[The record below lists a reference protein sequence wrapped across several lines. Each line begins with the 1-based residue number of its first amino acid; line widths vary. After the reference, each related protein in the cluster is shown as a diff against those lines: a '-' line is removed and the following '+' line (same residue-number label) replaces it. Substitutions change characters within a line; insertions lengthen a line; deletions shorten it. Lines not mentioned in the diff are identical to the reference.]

1 MSKRLLVLSL
11 AIAFLAGCGGVKQE
25 IIKKDDVKPDKEQFV
40 EVEAEG
46 VVAPVPGNI
55 LATKDQGLMAAQR
68 NAIEK
73 AVGVY
78 ITGQQIVSQA
88 VMIEE
93 NIFSRTAGYIKEY
106 KILSEAQD
114 GEFFKTKIYAKVKLG
129 DVKKD
134 LDALGL
140 LIRTKKVGNPRVMV
154 IIDEETD
161 GKPSSEKTAET
172 IIVQQLLAAG
182 YRVVDKDQM
191 EKIKEEDKLKA
202 AALGDEKAAALI
214 AKKFDADIAVAGKA
228 KSSVRK
234 SDIISGAY
242 TAGAVLNTKVIKV
255 TSGDLLFAVNKTG
268 SLWDLTPEMAVSK
281 AVTKAATDASGEFV
295 KNIAEK
301 LFDSAIGKINLTGIN
316 SINKLNN
323 FLKMVK
329 GYDGVSSVAARSFID
344 DTAEIEIELKYGN
357 MQTIAAKLETNKE
370 FPLTV
375 KEAGGHSVTVEIK
388 K

>member
-1 MSKRLLVLSL
+1 
-11 AIAFLAGCGGVKQE
+11 
-25 IIKKDDVKPDKEQFV
+25 
-40 EVEAEG
+40 
-46 VVAPVPGNI
+46 
-55 LATKDQGLMAAQR
+55 
-68 NAIEK
+68 
-73 AVGVY
+73 
-78 ITGQQIVSQA
+78 
-88 VMIEE
+88 MIEE